1 MSHLASPSSSVKQ
14 ISACTSDLNMASC
27 LRILPWF
34 YSMISLLLNPVDLD
48 SSSWSAFWCNS
59 QNQGTGN
66 AMVVQWLW
74 PCTSPAGGPG
84 SIPRLGTKIPQA
96 LQCSQK
102 KKKRNQGTSFLE
114 DGRCFYT
121 LIIRPLP
128 SHLTSYPSLFLSP
141 WNSPFKSSPAENSTL
156 LPFLKPEGIVNLKMH
171 VIGRTGGGLHP
182 NTAFIFPD
190 RAHDG
195 ENSEKYL

>member
-1 MSHLASPSSSVKQ
+1 MLERVWRKGNLLPHLDNQLEKLMSHLASPSSSVKQ

-102 KKKRNQGTSFLE
+102 KKKKESRDQLLGRWQVFLYSHHQTPSF
-114 DGRCFYT
+114 
-121 LIIRPLP
+121 PP
-128 SHLTSYPSLFLSP
+128 H
-141 WNSPFKSSPAENSTL
+141 L
-156 LPFLKPEGIVNLKMH
+156 LPFSLPLSLK
-171 VIGRTGGGLHP
+171 
-182 NTAFIFPD
+182 
-190 RAHDG
+190 
-195 ENSEKYL
+195 